1 MVGPMGQWP
10 GEPVP
15 PVSGHVPPDGSQRD
29 PTPHMDPTVT
39 MGKMYQTTARP
50 SGSATES
57 DGSHRKRRPAA
68 GLLIGVI
75 AVLAAVP
82 VLRLLLDSVF
92 SDSPSPGGVI
102 SSVLVLLALPLGG
115 LGLHGLV
122 GAVRVP
128 DASASSAWLRTPVAY
143 LTVALV
149 LVVAAG
155 LAAT

>member
-1 MVGPMGQWP
+1 
-10 GEPVP
+10 
-15 PVSGHVPPDGSQRD
+15 
-29 PTPHMDPTVT
+29 MDPTVT
-39 MGKMYQTTARP
+39 MGKMYQAAATPAAG
-50 SGSATES
+50 SGRSNPA
-57 DGSHRKRRPAA
+57 RRPAA
-68 GLLIGVI
+68 GLVIGVL

-92 SDSPSPGGVI
+92 SASPSPGGVI

-122 GAVRVP
+122 AAVRVS
-128 DASASSAWLRTPVAY
+128 DGSASGSWLRPPVAY
-143 LTVALV
+143 LTIALV